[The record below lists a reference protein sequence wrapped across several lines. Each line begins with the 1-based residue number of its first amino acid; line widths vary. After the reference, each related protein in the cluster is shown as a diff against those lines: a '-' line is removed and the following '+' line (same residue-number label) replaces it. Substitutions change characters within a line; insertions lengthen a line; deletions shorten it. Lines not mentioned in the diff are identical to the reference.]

1 MLGDTGVGKTSIA
14 KVGRYIYTPLN
25 IFRYWGVQVFCENQV
40 LCGYSRPS
48 SQRTVH
54 NVTLMLD
61 TNIVHCALID
71 IPAVRNI
78 PKVRH

>member
-1 MLGDTGVGKTSIA
+1 M
-14 KVGRYIYTPLN
+14 
-25 IFRYWGVQVFCENQV
+25 QVFCENQV

-78 PKVRH
+78 PKVRHC